1 MAQHA
6 AQHDIQ
12 SVPDGPTTDI
22 GRVMALRGLA
32 SPQRIALAELRAR
45 KTKKSAPD
53 ILRRTLGLP
62 QKTIAEINAHM
73 GGFGLVDPVAH
84 PPDARLIDKL
94 GAKTCLRM
102 GILPWRTISGTV
114 VILTAHP
121 DRAHRQIHALGTVY
135 GPIRLALTEEEK
147 LHRALRSI
155 ADMELITTA
164 EAMVPTGESCRN
176 WNTAAAQ
183 LWALG
188 LLACLMISATVFP
201 KETFFGLFMFALLVM
216 TANLALKAAAIA
228 ALLRPNPRPARPD
241 PTLARTLPIVTVFVP
256 MFRESEIAAHLIQ
269 RLTALDYPRELLDV
283 CLLLE
288 ADDLMTRQAVAKTSI
303 PRWMRAIVVPTGTLK
318 TKPRALNFGLGF
330 ARGAII
336 GIYDAED
343 APAPDQIRRVVDRF
357 HTAPRDVA
365 CLQGQLDFYNPTHN
379 WIARCFTLEYAS
391 WFRVILPGLER
402 LGLVIP
408 LGGTT
413 LFLKR
418 AVIEKLGGWDAHN
431 VTEDADLGIRLARHG
446 YRTELIDIT
455 TMEEANCR
463 PWAWVKQRS
472 RWLKGY
478 AITYGVAMR
487 QPRQLRAQ
495 LGARRFWAL
504 QIQFLGAILHF
515 TLAPLIWTGW
525 AIPFGLWHPATEFL
539 PAAGLWVVY
548 AVMIISELTNLVAA
562 YFGAKASGRPRL
574 AFWAPTLQA
583 YFPLGTLAMYKALFE
598 LVTRPFYW
606 DKTSHGAFS

>member
-1 MAQHA
+1 MAQRA
-6 AQHDIQ
+6 AKRDIQ
-12 SVPDGPTTDI
+12 TEPDGPTTDI
-22 GRVMALRGLA
+22 GRVMAIRGLA
-32 SPQRIALAELRAR
+32 SPQRIALAEAHAQRA
-45 KTKKSAPD
+45 KKSAPD
-53 ILRRTLGLP
+53 ILRRSLGLP
-62 QKTIAEINAHM
+62 QKTIAEIDAHL
-73 GGFGLVDPVAH
+73 GGFGLVDPVAQ
-84 PPDARLIDKL
+84 PPDARLIGEI
-94 GAKTCLRM
+94 GAKACLRM

-114 VILTAHP
+114 VILTAQP
-121 DRAHRQIHALGTVY
+121 DRARRQIHALGTIF
-135 GPIRLALTEEEK
+135 GPVRFALSEEEK
-147 LHRALRSI
+147 LHRALRSL
-155 ADMELITTA
+155 ADMDLITTA
-164 EAMVPTGESCRN
+164 EAMVPVDESCRN
-176 WNTAAAQ
+176 WNTGAAQ
-183 LWALG
+183 LWAFGVLTA
-188 LLACLMISATVFP
+188 LVTAAALFP
-201 KETFFGLFMFALLVM
+201 KETFFWLFMVALLVM
-216 TANLALKAAAIA
+216 TANLALKAAAITA
-228 ALLRPNPRPARPD
+228 YLRPRTPAP
-241 PTLARTLPIVTVFVP
+241 PPHPKMARTLPIVTVFVP

-269 RLTALDYPRELLDV
+269 RLAALDYPRELLDV

-343 APAPDQIRRVVDRF
+343 APAPNQIRRIVERF
-357 HTAPRDVA
+357 QTAPRDVA

-418 AVIEKLGGWDAHN
+418 SVIEKLGGWDAHN

-487 QPRQLRAQ
+487 QPRQLLAQ
-495 LGARRFWAL
+495 LGAVRFWAL

-525 AIPFGLWHPATEFL
+525 AIPLGLWHPATEFL
-539 PAAGLWVVY
+539 PTAGLWVVY
-548 AVMIISELTNLVAA
+548 AVMITSELTNLVAA

-574 AFWAPTLQA
+574 AVWAPTLQV